1 MRVAMVEDAIAGS
14 PPPLRAIP
22 SGIHRRPI
30 LSQSAR
36 PGATLNVIMT
46 APSAKHAI
54 SDYGVIGD
62 CRSAALIS
70 RSGSLDWLCWPD
82 FDSPSLFAA
91 LLDEERGGH
100 FRVAPRGEV
109 RDVRRRYV
117 GDSAVLETDFRTDTG
132 VARLTDFM
140 PVASVEERRRLLAPD
155 CHVLRVLDGLDGEV
169 EFEIDCRARPD
180 FARVTPRLID
190 RGALGFYFEHG
201 GGVTILRGD
210 MPLECSR
217 EQTAVRGR
225 VCVRAGERRAV
236 ALAHGNRDI
245 AVIPALGTT
254 VDLRLRQS
262 LAWWNGWA
270 SRCSYEGR
278 WKASVMR
285 SALTL
290 KLMCF
295 APSGAVVA
303 APTTSLPETRG
314 GTRNWD
320 YRYCWVRDASLTL
333 QALFDL
339 GFVQEAAAFVS
350 WLLHTTKITRPALQI
365 LYNVYGGAHLHER
378 ELPHLRGFDGARP
391 VRVGNAAYTQLQLD
405 VYGEVIDAVY
415 EFQSRGGELDAAS
428 RAMLRAWGSM
438 VTRHWTEPD
447 EGIWEVRAGRRHHTH
462 SKVMCWLALTRLL
475 QLADAGELKIDVDHY
490 RTVQRAIREEVDARG
505 YNTDL
510 HSYVSELGG
519 AEVDASLLL
528 LARFGY
534 EDAASERMA
543 GTYRLIEDRLSRN
556 GVLYRYCFPDG
567 LPPGDGAFGICSFWQ
582 VDYLARAGRLAEAE
596 RLFERLLGFANDLG
610 LYGEEIDPDDGEAL
624 GNFPQA
630 FTHVGLIDAALT
642 IEERRGGRSRGSPQP
657 GTRTIQ

>member
-1 MRVAMVEDAIAGS
+1 MPDPA
-14 PPPLRAIP
+14 
-22 SGIHRRPI
+22 
-30 LSQSAR
+30 
-36 PGATLNVIMT
+36 
-46 APSAKHAI
+46 AKHAI
-54 SDYGVIGD
+54 GDYGMIGD

-70 RSGSLDWLCWPD
+70 RYGSLDWLCWPA

-91 LLDEERGGH
+91 LLDQERGGH
-100 FRVAPRGEV
+100 FRVTPRGGV
-109 RDVRRRYV
+109 RSVRRRYV
-117 GDSAVLETDFRTDTG
+117 GDTAVLETEFQTDTG
-132 VARLTDFM
+132 LARVTDFM
-140 PVASVEERRRLLAPD
+140 PVASTEERRRLLTPD

-169 EFEIDCRARPD
+169 EFEIECRPRPD

-190 RGALGFYFEHG
+190 RGALGFFFEHG
-201 GGVTILRGD
+201 ARVTIVRADL
-210 MPLECSR
+210 PLESSPADA
-217 EQTAVRGR
+217 AVRGR
-225 VCVRAGERRAV
+225 VRLRAGERRAV
-236 ALAHGNRDI
+236 ALAHSDREI
-245 AVIPALGTT
+245 AVLPALGTT
-254 VDLRLRQS
+254 VELRLRQS
-262 LAWWNGWA
+262 LAWWNRWA
-270 SRCSYEGR
+270 ARCSYEGKWR
-278 WKASVMR
+278 ETVMR

-303 APTTSLPETRG
+303 APTTSLPEKRG

-320 YRYCWVRDASLTL
+320 YRYCWVRDASLTM

-339 GFVQEAAAFVS
+339 GYSQEAAAFVS
-350 WLLHTTKITRPALQI
+350 WLIHTTKITRPALQI
-365 LYNVYGGAHLHER
+365 LYDVYGGAHLHEQ
-378 ELPHLRGFDGARP
+378 ELAHLRGFDGARP

-438 VTRHWTEPD
+438 VTRHWMEPD
-447 EGIWEVRAGRRHHTH
+447 EGIWEARAGRRHHTH

-475 QLADAGELKIDVDHY
+475 QLADAGELKIDRDHY
-490 RTVQRAIREEVDARG
+490 RTVQRAIREAVDARG

-510 HSYVSELGG
+510 QSYVSELDG

-543 GTYRLIEDRLSRN
+543 GTYRLIEQRLGRN
-556 GVLYRYCFPDG
+556 GLLYRYCYPDG

-582 VDYLARAGRLAEAE
+582 VDYLARAGRLDDAQ
-596 RLFERLLGFANDLG
+596 RLFEQLLGFANDLG

-642 IEERRGGRSRGSPQP
+642 IEDRGGGKARGSRQP
-657 GTRTIQ
+657 GTKTLQ